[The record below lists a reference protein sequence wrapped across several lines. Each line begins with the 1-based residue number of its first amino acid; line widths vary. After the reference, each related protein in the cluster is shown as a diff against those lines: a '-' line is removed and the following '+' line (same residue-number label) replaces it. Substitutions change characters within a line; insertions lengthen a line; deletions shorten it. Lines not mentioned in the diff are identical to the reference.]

1 MKKDKTITQRIKT
14 YKISKINIQLL
25 EDKTKVLI
33 KEVERV
39 AVIRQEEVVVDHII
53 IPIQITSNRIITIVN
68 TLVVEELL
76 STKRAIRTMG

>member
-1 MKKDKTITQRIKT
+1 M
-14 YKISKINIQLL
+14 

-76 STKRAIRTMG
+76 SIKRAIRTMG